1 MQYAD
6 PGQSPAVDSLLNQR
20 FTATSAPTQDIACN
34 TLTYVSARKG
44 LPTQIGPGIWDIHS
58 PRIPD
63 ADEMSELLALA
74 RTRLKDWQIW
84 VNPDC
89 GLKTRGWEE
98 VRPAL
103 VNLVAAARR
112 LRNTVMEQA
121 SN

>member
-1 MQYAD
+1 M
-6 PGQSPAVDSLLNQR
+6 PRRHPAE
-20 FTATSAPTQDIACN
+20 
-34 TLTYVSARKG
+34 
-44 LPTQIGPGIWDIHS
+44 IGPGIWDIHS

-98 VRPAL
+98 VPGAL

-121 SN
+121 SK